1 MRTAILKELSLLRKA
16 LSSEYYDYFLN
27 AIPVNLP
34 DRKKK
39 LIINIYSSFVSV
51 TKSNRYTAIDILNKY
66 IEFNNHFELLVGF
79 IYQESQS
86 TSVSKYNYL
95 RILKTTFKTISTDKQ
110 LHFDDLKLSCKEV
123 SIDAQRCINN
133 FNKLNNEH
141 EKLNYLNGWQV
152 NSKSDRE
159 FELHLDSIF
168 VAYGAEFTQEVHN
181 ALINYAYT
189 QKSTTLQTN
198 IGYLKVFFEAMT
210 QGCSNSNLI
219 RNRLSRLQVQGFFH
233 SIMNVWFALHLAN
246 SNDPK
251 SFFSYWRAVVGIYT
265 ECFID
270 TRIFDAPIKPFIVPD
285 WKSPQKTAPTFSVGG
300 KATEKEKQR
309 WFAEVPLKIKDEEAV
324 TIIKSKIDEDL
335 AHIRHVCMVKFKE
348 LQERHKRNTSFI
360 QSGGIKPLNAAQYDH
375 SYRGFVG
382 EKKIVNTV
390 ATFYAHGI
398 GLNVY
403 EYNEFLGFNGKNN
416 LLLKEL
422 NLPTTSALAVLST
435 LLVIEHPQIT
445 PSWLAKWE
453 LFDKNGKQIGFNK
466 SNNQYIAVS
475 YKERKGTANAEQLIV
490 LNNFSRQVVEFLIQY
505 TAFSRAHLKENGN
518 TKWRKMLLIA
528 SIVNAMPVKS
538 IKNLNNSRQYLE
550 WLSDPSLFEPNCS
563 MKQGDAIK
571 LADLTTL
578 RSVRKHRGLQ
588 IYLETRSM
596 TAVSEAL
603 GHKQKDLSLLTS
615 YLPEPLMDFFNDR
628 WVRQFQSAILLEA
641 MKDSKYKLDAVNMTT
656 EDIEEFLT
664 NHGLGSLHHNLDH
677 GFQAQSELSVS
688 NESSFDEMTFMI
700 SSALL
705 QLLIAIR
712 SVVENHSGECEF
724 LGIVNGWYQSA
735 VFVLN
740 SLSTEQYCSDL
751 ELNRMFHE
759 ANENALDINLLKGA
773 LTC

>member
-1 MRTAILKELSLLRKA
+1 MRPAILKELSLLRKA
-16 LSSEYYDYFLN
+16 LSPEYYDYFLN
-27 AIPVNLP
+27 SIPTNQP
-34 DRKKK
+34 ERKKR
-39 LIINIYSSFVSV
+39 LITNIYASFVFL
-51 TKSNRYTAIDILNKY
+51 TKPARYAAVDILNRD
-66 IEFNNHFELLVGF
+66 ICFNNHFELLVGF

-110 LHFDDLKLSCKEV
+110 LHFDDLKLSTKEV
-123 SIDAQRCINN
+123 SVDAQRCINS
-133 FNKLNNEH
+133 FNKLNSAR

-152 NSKSDRE
+152 NSKSERE
-159 FELHLDSIF
+159 FELHLNSIF
-168 VAYGAEFTQEVHN
+168 IAYGAEFTQEVHN
-181 ALINYAYT
+181 ALINYAHT

-198 IGYLKVFFEAMT
+198 IGYLKAFFEAMT
-210 QGCSNSNLI
+210 QACPNSNVI
-219 RNRLSRLQVQGFFH
+219 RNHLSSPQVQGFFH
-233 SIMNVWFALHLAN
+233 NIMNVWFALHLAN
-246 SNDPK
+246 GNDPK
-251 SFFSYWRAVVGIYT
+251 SFFPYWRAVVGVYT

-270 TRIFDAPIKPFIVPD
+270 SRTFDAPIKPFIAPD
-285 WKSPQKTAPTFSVGG
+285 WKSPQKTAPIFSVGG
-300 KATEKEKQR
+300 QATEKEKKR
-309 WFAEVPLKIKDEEAV
+309 WFAEIPLKIKDEEAV
-324 TIIKSKIDEDL
+324 TIIKSKIDKDL
-335 AHIRHVCMVKFKE
+335 AHIRHVCMAKFKE
-348 LQERHKRNTSFI
+348 LQEIHERNTAFI
-360 QSGGIKPLNAAQYDH
+360 QSGGIKPLTGTQHDH
-375 SYRGFVG
+375 NYRGFVG
-382 EKKIVNTV
+382 EKNIVNTV

-435 LLVIEHPQIT
+435 LLVLEHPQMT
-445 PSWLAKWE
+445 PSWFAKWE
-453 LFDKNGKQIGFNK
+453 LFDKNGKQVGFKK
-466 SNNQYIAVS
+466 SNKQYIAVS
-475 YKERKGTANAEQLIV
+475 CKERKGTANAEQLIV
-490 LNNFSRQVVEFLIQY
+490 LNDFSRQIVEFLIQY
-505 TAFSRAHLKENGN
+505 TAFARAHLKVNGK
-518 TKWRKMLLIA
+518 TKWRKMLLTA
-528 SIVNAMPVKS
+528 SVTNAKPVKS

-563 MKQGDAIK
+563 MDQYDAIK
-571 LADLTTL
+571 LANLTTL

-596 TAVSEAL
+596 TAVAEAL
-603 GHKQKDLSLLTS
+603 GHKKKDLSLLTS

-664 NHGLGSLHHNLDH
+664 NHGLGSLPHHLDH
-677 GFQAQSELSVS
+677 DFQVQSEVS
-688 NESSFDEMTFMI
+688 HSNKSSFDEMTFMI

-712 SVVENHSGECEF
+712 TVVENHNGECEF

-740 SLSTEQYCSDL
+740 SLSTEQYCSDV
-751 ELNRMFHE
+751 ELAHMFHE